1 MRKFTR
7 LLALARGHDP
17 VKALTIAVV
26 AGLVLV
32 LIVMVVFDFA
42 QIALGLLEPFSFVA
56 LTANT
61 IDGIFAYSL
70 TSFVTLI
77 FLLLLMASIVLWTF
91 ERRKSVKLASDFTN
105 IRENMIRINER
116 CIKPTECLRGIIE

>member
-17 VKALTIAVV
+17 VKALTIVVV
-26 AGLVLV
+26 AGLVFV
-32 LIVMVVFDFA
+32 LIVMVIFDFA

-56 LTANT
+56 LTADT

-70 TSFVTLI
+70 TSVVALT
-77 FLLLLMASIVLWTF
+77 FLLLGCVSQACCCIITTKYYSHMEYKY
-91 ERRKSVKLASDFTN
+91 ER
-105 IRENMIRINER
+105 IEIQENAYR
-116 CIKPTECLRGIIE
+116 T

>member
-17 VKALTIAVV
+17 VKTLTMMIV

-42 QIALGLLEPFSFVA
+42 QIVLGLLEPFSFVGLA
-56 LTANT
+56 AST

-70 TSFVTLI
+70 TSLVALT
-77 FLLLLMASIVLWTF
+77 FLLLLVASIVLWTF
-91 ERRKSVKLASDFTN
+91 ERRKSIKLASDFAN
-105 IRENMIRINER
+105 VRENMIRINER
-116 CIKPTECLRGIIE
+116 CIQPTECLRGITE